1 MVKNLGDFAAS
12 LSLSKAQSESAKQ
25 YQRFG
30 GTSSGTLVSLKS
42 WIKMMVNMGKIHIS
56 AGSLVGNG
64 VSSFF
69 CARQLRSKVSQLSR
83 LHAKSFFQ
91 VHL

>member
-42 WIKMMVNMGKIHIS
+42 WIKMMVNMGKIHEPCGKWGILIFLCKTTEVQGIS
-56 AGSLVGNG
+56 TI
-64 VSSFF
+64 
-69 CARQLRSKVSQLSR
+69 
-83 LHAKSFFQ
+83 
-91 VHL
+91 

>member
-1 MVKNLGDFAAS
+1 MVKHMGDFAAS

-30 GTSSGTLVSLKS
+30 GTKSWNLWDTSLKS
-42 WIKMMVNMGKIHIS
+42 WMKMMKKPWGKIHIS

-64 VSSFF
+64 VS
-69 CARQLRSKVSQLSR
+69 
-83 LHAKSFFQ
+83 
-91 VHL
+91 